1 MLGRSDE
8 LGRREGECGAW
19 RLGGQR
25 SSADLLDLPF
35 TFSELGQAPTRLLSH
50 IGLRSQV
57 RTIRS

>member
-35 TFSELGQAPTRLLSH
+35 TFSELGP
-50 IGLRSQV
+50 
-57 RTIRS
+57 RTDAVVVPYWAEVPG